1 MQVISIQAMV
11 AAGIVLS
18 LAVFAM
24 VMVESGLDEWRSRR
38 RQAACVPIR
47 QQLAEA
53 ESDPVASGE
62 ALDLL
67 LGRRRRIGAAD
78 LALLDEMRRAG
89 SGQDSGCRKAVAG
102 LRRRDQYVRSL
113 AGARRST
120 RINAAEL
127 LFHLGGPSVVPEALR
142 AVLGRRWDVDVYLAI
157 LAAAR
162 WVEDDSDARLV
173 WLALMGYG
181 NVRPRLAAEIMMT
194 AQVDLVPA
202 VKEFLAGVDRLQ
214 VGALEFLLMRSDLVE
229 EVEPDWE
236 SLLTGENIDAVCA
249 AIRLYVIT
257 RKEMP
262 PRRDHWW
269 RLEEAR
275 IAFVG
280 SAWQIDDAA
289 VRAMVTTAAASDS
302 SWWVRYRA
310 GESLA
315 LDDGEAGGDFRLG
328 MKDAV

>member
-11 AAGIVLS
+11 AVAITLS
-18 LAVFAM
+18 LAVFAL
-24 VMVESGLDEWRSRR
+24 VLVESGLDEWRSRR
-38 RQAACVPIR
+38 RQAAREAISEL
-47 QQLAEA
+47 LAGA
-53 ESDPVASGE
+53 ESGPVAAGE

-67 LGRRRRIGAAD
+67 LGRRRRIGAGD
-78 LALLDEMRRAG
+78 LALLDEMRRVG
-89 SGQDSGCRKAVAG
+89 SGQDSGCRKAVDE

-113 AGARRST
+113 GSARRST

-127 LFHLGGPSVVPEALR
+127 LFHVGGPSVVPEALR

-157 LAAAR
+157 VAAAR

-173 WLALMGYG
+173 WLALMGYE

-202 VKEFLAGVDRLQ
+202 VKEFLAGVVRLQ
-214 VGALEFLLMRSDLVE
+214 VGALEYLLMRSDLVE

-236 SLLTGENIDAVCA
+236 SLLTGEDVDAVCA
-249 AIRLYVIT
+249 GIRLYVMT
-257 RKEMP
+257 RKQMP

-280 SAWQIDDAA
+280 SAWRIDDAA
-289 VRAMVTTAAASDS
+289 VHAMVATAASSDP

-310 GESLA
+310 SESLA
-315 LDDGEAGGDFRLG
+315 LVDGEAGGDFRLG